1 MLLKFVLYK
10 IAPMDINEMLW
21 NNEANLPITCI

>member
-10 IAPMDINEMLW
+10 IAPVDINKTLQ
-21 NNEANLPITCI
+21 NNKAKLLITCI